1 MIQPIIQIGN
11 EMLNEESE
19 AIPVSEISS
28 GTVQDLATNL
38 IDTLK
43 HHTKE
48 AAGLSAVQIGKLLQM
63 YVIKRMD
70 LPEERAEQ
78 QLEILIN
85 PKIKVKNKTKNMEWE
100 GCMSISS
107 DNMRLFGPVERPSEI
122 IVEYFDR
129 EGNKK
134 KLRAK
139 GFFAHLIQHEQDHLN
154 GILFL
159 QYIQNPKN
167 IWKEDELDRYL
178 EQYKRFPSVV

>member
-1 MIQPIIQIGN
+1 MIKPIIQLGN
-11 EMLNEESE
+11 ELLTQQSE
-19 AIPVSEISS
+19 PIEHAKISS
-28 GTVQDLATNL
+28 GVVQDLATNL
-38 IDTLK
+38 VDTLK

-48 AAGLSAVQIGKLLQM
+48 AAGLSAVQIGTLLQM

-70 LPEERAEQ
+70 LSEERAEQ
-78 QLEILIN
+78 EIEVLIN
-85 PKIKVKNKTKNMEWE
+85 PRIKVKNKTNNIEWE

-107 DNMRLFGPVERPSEI
+107 NNLRLFGPVARPSEI
-122 IVEYFDR
+122 IVEYFDK

-159 QYIQNPKN
+159 QYISNPKN
-167 IWKEDELDRYL
+167 IWKEDELDAYL
-178 EQYKRFPSVV
+178 EQYKRFPSIV